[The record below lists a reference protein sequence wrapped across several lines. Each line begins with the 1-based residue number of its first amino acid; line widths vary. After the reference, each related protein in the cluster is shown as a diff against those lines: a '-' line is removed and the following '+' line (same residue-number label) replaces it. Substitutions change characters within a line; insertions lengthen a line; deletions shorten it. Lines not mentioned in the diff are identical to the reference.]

1 MSSRLA
7 GRTAVITGGTTGIGQ
22 EIAAKLASE
31 GADIAVADVDDA
43 SDTRRLVEAEG
54 RRFVSALVDISKQ
67 DEIESFAQTVREQF
81 DSVDIVVNNATVVL
95 MADFEHVSYDDW
107 RKTFAVNVDGAFL
120 TTKAFLPDLKRSVA
134 GRIINISSSSYWTP
148 PPPFVSYVSAKGALN
163 GFTSA
168 LSASL
173 GPLGITANAIAPS
186 LVRTASSVGKTDDAF
201 FENSV
206 RLQDIKRTQMPA
218 DVTGTVAF
226 LASDDA
232 EFVTGQIL
240 VVDGGSTRR

>member
-1 MSSRLA
+1 LA
-7 GRTAVITGGTTGIGQ
+7 A
-22 EIAAKLASE
+22 E
-31 GADIAVADVDDA
+31 GADIAVADLDDA
-43 SDTRRLVEAEG
+43 SETRTLVESKG
-54 RRFVSALVDISKQ
+54 RRFVSDRVDISS
-67 DEIESFAQTVREQF
+67 ENMIEAFAEKVRNEF
-81 DSVDIVVNNATVVL
+81 DSVDIVVNNAAVVL
-95 MADFEHVSYDDW
+95 MGDFKNVTFEDW
-107 RKTFAVNVDGAFL
+107 RKTFSVNVDGAFL
-120 TTKAFLPDLKRSVA
+120 TTRAFLPDLERSVA
-134 GRIINISSSSYWTP
+134 GRIINVSSSSYWTP

-173 GPLGITANAIAPS
+173 GPLGITANSIAPS
-186 LVRTASSVGKTDDAF
+186 LVRTASSVSKTDEAF

-206 RLQDIKRTQMPA
+206 RLQDVKRTQLPD
-218 DVTGTVAF
+218 DVTGAVAF